1 MQPMLVG
8 QQVGPFAIDKE
19 LGSGAMGTVYRG
31 VYAKTGQR
39 VAIKVMLPG
48 MGTKDSSG
56 ARFDR
61 EAAILKQFNH
71 PNIVRLFGV
80 GRHHGMR
87 YYAMEYIDG
96 EALDRVLAR
105 RGKLTWEEVVD
116 FGMQLCA
123 ALQHAHEAGVIHR
136 DLKPSNLM
144 ILKDGKTLKLTDF
157 GIAKDTDVTQLT
169 SANCTVG
176 TAAYMSPEQCRG
188 ERDLTAKSD
197 LYSLGIVFYELLT
210 GRKPFEAENAM
221 EMFLKHVNEAA
232 KRPIHQ
238 PGCLDIPSWL
248 DTLVNQL
255 MEKKPEQRPLNAA
268 MIYSVL
274 ESIRDKVEHQQSAG
288 VDAAKKKLLD
298 TPRAERATI
307 SEEDREAART
317 LLGGKGRLKKKRR
330 SRTGFFGSVW
340 FQAFAVAALL
350 AGIGTALWLVFRP
363 PPPEKLYEQAKKLM
377 EKDSLDEWNRAVEDR
392 GPITLYLK
400 HHGDRPGKET
410 EQVRAWQKKIEDAQ
424 VERLLERYV
433 SNRRSGAALKVQTQN
448 EAEEAAFKAMW
459 AEAEGDL
466 DDARRRWDKIKDKYG
481 PGSGFTAWSRIAEQH
496 IRNITGAQDREQAM
510 KGQWNALVREHTEP
524 ELEGPEKGAFTA
536 YRAQQLGD
544 VALARKVLSALKDTK
559 DPVWATYAA
568 VKLRELKD
576 RKEVDRK
583 DLVKDKLAEAE
594 GLFMKDHKL
603 DDLLVAAATCAD
615 IAALYENDAEL
626 KDLVKQAAALRDRL
640 VKTWVEARQSNR
652 P

>member
-1 MQPMLVG
+1 MLVG
-8 QQVGPFAIDKE
+8 QQIGPFAIDKE

-48 MGTKDSSG
+48 MGTKDSAA
-56 ARFDR
+56 ARFER

-71 PNIVRLFGV
+71 ANIVRLFGV

-96 EALDRVLAR
+96 EALDRTLAR

-123 ALQHAHEAGVIHR
+123 ALQHAHESGVIHR

-188 ERDLTAKSD
+188 ETDLTAKSD

-221 EMFLKHVNEAA
+221 EMFLKHCNEAA

-255 MEKKPEQRPLNAA
+255 MEKKPAQRPLNAA
-268 MIYSVL
+268 MVYSVL
-274 ESIRDKVEHQQSAG
+274 ENIRDKVEHQQSAG

-298 TPRAERATI
+298 TPREERATV
-307 SEEDREAART
+307 SEEDRDAART

-330 SRTGFFGSVW
+330 SRTGFFGSVL
-340 FQAFAVAALL
+340 FQATALLALL
-350 AGIGTALWLVFRP
+350 AGIGLVLWLVFRP
-363 PPPEKLYEQAKKLM
+363 PPPEKLYEQAKKVM
-377 EKDSLDEWNRAVEDR
+377 EKENLGEWNKAVEDR

-400 HHGDRPGKET
+400 HYGDRPGKET
-410 EQVRAWQKKIEDAQ
+410 EQVRAWQKQIEDAQ
-424 VERLLERYV
+424 GEHLLENYV
-433 SNRRSGAALKVQTQN
+433 SNRRKTVALKVQTQN
-448 EAEEAAFKAMW
+448 EAEEEAFKAVW

-466 DDARRRWDKIKDKYG
+466 ADAKRRWDEMKEKYG
-481 PGSGFTAWSRIAEQH
+481 PGSGFTRWGRIAEH
-496 IRNITGAQDREQAM
+496 HGKTVARALEQDQAFD
-510 KGQWNALVREHTEP
+510 ALKEPTEP
-524 ELEGPEKGAFTA
+524 GPEKDAFAA
-536 YRAQQLGD
+536 YQAERSNKAE
-544 VALARKVLSALKDTK
+544 ALRKFAVLKDS
-559 DPVWATYAA
+559 DDRYWALYAA
-568 VKLRELKD
+568 FKLRQLNLK
-576 RKEVDRK
+576 
-583 DLVKDKLAEAE
+583 
-594 GLFMKDHKL
+594 
-603 DDLLVAAATCAD
+603 T
-615 IAALYENDAEL
+615 
-626 KDLVKQAAALRDRL
+626 
-640 VKTWVEARQSNR
+640 S